1 MISNLKPFNYM
12 LGLSGIP
19 VAATPFQLD
28 IPSKNT
34 DRSIACFFY
43 IDHDLL
49 VIYEGYEMM
58 KVEKK
63 QRWALRQ
70 PCRRPQIPVATAG
83 FEGNRVRHTAEYP
96 VTSALSFKA
105 TAQYTSDLC
114 RKVL

>member
-1 MISNLKPFNYM
+1 M
-12 LGLSGIP
+12 
-19 VAATPFQLD
+19 
-28 IPSKNT
+28 
-34 DRSIACFFY
+34 FFLY

-83 FEGNRVRHTAEYP
+83 FEGNCAGLRVIVRPTLPGAGHAP
-96 VTSALSFKA
+96 QIIGPASRRGPL
-105 TAQYTSDLC
+105 
-114 RKVL
+114 